1 MWPCRGRGQRVTDAR
16 VQQVAR
22 FCWRALV
29 AALIALAIYITCIRA
44 LIKVLP
50 DYQTDVTQALSQA
63 LGYAVQVHSL
73 EGHLHGFSPV
83 VHVDRLR
90 VFDSE
95 AQDSPLEVNQATWVL
110 DPWASLLALQ
120 PRLAL
125 LQLGGVTAR
134 WHQREQSTGAP
145 DVSGKLLSDVMTSLR
160 HVSLSDAEITLVAA
174 DGTELSVLLSMD
186 LQVQGSERQLQF
198 LVSSPDGFQA
208 SGGGRGIG
216 NPFEVKNFE
225 GEFFGRLNID
235 HMAPLMPFLD
245 VPLEGSGDL
254 DFWYT
259 VRDGLPQLTFSV
271 GLRDL
276 RYAAASERELK
287 LDGLS
292 FRAAVVPREGVSVAY
307 VEALQAVVE
316 ESVFSLERM
325 GLTFNESAL
334 AVTTGAIDIGA
345 LVDLIQTQPL
355 APKATDILSELAPS
369 GEITALS
376 AEMPDWRRPQQD
388 WSATAAFEDLSIQPF
403 LRAPGLGGI
412 DATIEASANGAIA
425 WIDTEAFSF
434 ELPAVFPA
442 AIPFERVLGQLHASW
457 KHDALFLDQGRLLA
471 EAGDHR
477 ALVELNMDIALNKAS
492 PTAPITTMNLAV
504 GFDDMPVAA
513 RTRYTPSRLPA
524 TLYQWLDDAI
534 ESGQVDGGVFF
545 WRGRFDKYGQGGQ
558 SVQLGIDLQD
568 VHLRFHP
575 DWPLAEVATARL
587 LLDTDRASIWSDHA
601 EIAALPV
608 RAISAEIGRDQ
619 GISALELKGYF
630 DGATEG
636 ALDLLRR
643 SPVAFKAGAVLSDL
657 SATGDAQGVLNLR
670 LDMAELAAPVSLDVT
685 VDVADNALHSK
696 TLDLTLEQLTGR
708 LHFNVS
714 TGFQSENLSAALW
727 SETVAI
733 VVEQGTT
740 RPNDRSIFDGELKT
754 RVHSANVD
762 RWLSGDSAH
771 GWAVPA
777 SAKPI
782 EGTTLIDVDVFVG
795 ETTEITV
802 SADLED
808 MAVAFPSPLG
818 KARSQ
823 PGNITFN
830 VNLAEDAPWSVNWN
844 DTVSAQIYRQGREII
859 GARVD
864 ATPGA
869 ASDQLLAAPAT
880 SGLIIGGHLPS
891 LNLGEWVELTRNIT
905 SDLQGDSSGRGTS
918 LDRLTIDDT
927 RLGDVEL
934 GATVLDLTPYDDW
947 DMLGINAEWV
957 DAELTLERNRA
968 GASLIVNRLDLDAW
982 SAMREPDLD
991 PPEVELESEQAI
1003 GEATKMS
1010 TSSAA
1015 PPDLPFAMNVI
1026 VANLVFGGDNQGA
1039 VSFRLESDA
1048 SAMFVSEITGNLAE
1062 VSLDRAS
1069 ELKWQILED
1078 GTAVTSM
1085 TLDAQLEDLR
1095 RTLESL
1101 DVDPVIENRSGQIL
1115 GQLAWPGTPMDF
1127 GLLALSGE
1135 LNVDIRRGSFLPVP
1149 AGTNGFLRIISLI
1162 NLSGLFERANVTRL
1176 FDPGVAFR
1184 KAKGQFV
1191 FDAGMLRLPN
1201 FVVDGTSGGFALSSD
1216 IDLAQQTVDG
1226 ELVVTLPLAE
1236 NIPWVAA
1243 IAGGLP
1249 IAAGAYLA
1257 SKLFKD
1263 EVKSLSSGVYSVTG
1277 DLAKPEVKFIRI
1289 FDAKGSGAQGE
1300 SQPVESEESN
1310 ASNESSLSDDE
1321 SGDSESS
1328 KARQ

>member
-1 MWPCRGRGQRVTDAR
+1 MTEAR

-22 FCWRALV
+22 FFWRALV
-29 AALIALAIYITCIRA
+29 AALIALAFYITSVRA

-73 EGHLHGFSPV
+73 KGHLHGFSPV

-90 VFDSE
+90 VFDPE
-95 AQDSPLEVNQATWVL
+95 AQDSPLEVTQATWVL

-125 LQLGGVTAR
+125 LQLEGVTAR
-134 WHQREQSTGAP
+134 WHQREQSSSAP
-145 DVSGKLLSDVMTSLR
+145 DVSGKLLSDVLTSLR

-174 DGTELSVLLSMD
+174 DGTELSVLLSLD
-186 LQVQGSERQLQF
+186 LQVQGSERRLQF
-198 LVSSPDGFQA
+198 LVSSPDGLQA
-208 SGGGRGIG
+208 SGGGHGIG
-216 NPFEVKNFE
+216 NPFEAANFE
-225 GEFFGRLNID
+225 GEFFGRLNVD
-235 HMAPLMPFLD
+235 QLSPLLPFLD
-245 VPLEGSGDL
+245 VPLEGGGDL

-259 VRDGLPQLTFSV
+259 VRDGLPELTFSA

-276 RYAAASERELK
+276 RYATASERELN
-287 LDGLS
+287 LDELAFHAS
-292 FRAAVVPREGVSVAY
+292 VMLKESAAVAH
-307 VEALQAVVE
+307 VESLQAAVE
-316 ESVFSLERM
+316 ESVFSLGRM
-325 GLTFNESAL
+325 GLTLSQSKL
-334 AVTTGAIDIGA
+334 AVTTGTFDIGA
-345 LVDLIQTQPL
+345 LAGLVQTQSL
-355 APKATDILSELAPS
+355 SPKVTDILSELAPS
-369 GEITALS
+369 GEVTALS
-376 AEMPDWRRPQQD
+376 AEIPDWRRPQQE
-388 WSATAAFEDLSIQPF
+388 WSATVAVEDLSIQPF

-457 KHDALFLDQGRLLA
+457 KHDALFLDRGRLLA
-471 EAGDHR
+471 EADDHR

-504 GFDDMPVAA
+504 GFDDMPIAA
-513 RTRYTPSRLPA
+513 RARYTPTRLPA
-524 TLYQWLDDAI
+524 SLYQWLDDAI

-568 VHLRFHP
+568 VNLRFHS

-587 LLDTDRASIWSDHA
+587 LLDTNRASIWSDRA
-601 EIAALPV
+601 EIAALPM
-608 RAISAEIGRDQ
+608 RAVSAEIGRDK
-619 GISALELKGYF
+619 GINALELKGYF

-657 SATGDAQGVLNLR
+657 SVTGDAQGSLNLR
-670 LDMAELAAPVSLDVT
+670 LDMAELSAPVSIDVSI
-685 VDVADNALHSK
+685 DVADNALHSK

-708 LHFNVS
+708 LQFNGS
-714 TGFQSENLSAALW
+714 TGFTSENLSAALW
-727 SETVAI
+727 TETVDI
-733 VVEQGTT
+733 VVEQGAT
-740 RPNDRSIFDGELKT
+740 RPDVRSIFDGELKT
-754 RVHSANVD
+754 RVHSANVG

-777 SAKPI
+777 SVKPI

-795 ETTEITV
+795 DTTEITIT
-802 SADLED
+802 ADLED

-818 KARSQ
+818 KARST
-823 PGNITFN
+823 PGDIKLN

-844 DTVSAQIYRQGREII
+844 DTVNAQIYRQGGEII

-869 ASDQLLAAPAT
+869 ASDQLLEAPSA
-880 SGLIIGGHLPS
+880 SGLIIGGHLPT
-891 LNLGEWVELTRNIT
+891 LNLGEWVELTRTIT
-905 SDLQGDSSGRGTS
+905 SDLQGDSSGSSTS
-918 LDRLTIDDT
+918 LDRLRIDNT

-957 DAELTLERNRA
+957 DAELTLERNRT

-982 SAMREPDLD
+982 SAKREPDLD
-991 PPEVELESEQAI
+991 APEAELKSDQPI
-1003 GEATKMS
+1003 GEATEMS

-1026 VANLVFGGDNQGA
+1026 VANLIYGGDNQGA

-1048 SAMFVSEITGNLAE
+1048 SAMVVSEITGNLAE
-1062 VSLDRAS
+1062 VSLNSAS
-1069 ELKWQILED
+1069 ELKWQMLD
-1078 GTAVTSM
+1078 NGTAVTSM

-1095 RTLESL
+1095 RTLDSL
-1101 DVDPVIENRSGQIL
+1101 DIDPVIENRSGQML

-1149 AGTNGFLRIISLI
+1149 AGANGFLRIISLI

-1216 IDLAQQTVDG
+1216 IDLARQTVDG

-1289 FDAKGSGAQGE
+1289 FDAKGGGAQGE
-1300 SQPVESEESN
+1300 NQPVESEES
-1310 ASNESSLSDDE
+1310 SVSGESSLSADE
-1321 SGDSESS
+1321 SSDSESS
-1328 KARQ
+1328 KARK